1 MGLTVVPTCLLL
13 PYNIQGFFVF
23 TTMQDDSTPSPN
35 YYAIIPASVR
45 YCDDVCPNAKLLYG
59 EITALSNA
67 SGYCYAGNRYFAEL
81 YKLKRLQTISDWIKQ
96 LEKNGFISVEL
107 TYKGKE
113 IDQRIIRLTP
123 NEKTLDVQ
131 RKNDIGTTKK
141 RCTPTTKK
149 RCVNNTSINN
159 TSNTT
164 FNRGKSG
171 DFQSPIAPPKAADE
185 KAEFSEWLAQNNFIR
200 LSKTS
205 FFLEKEK
212 SCAKKEKHGEAGYLQ
227 ALADIEKHLGDD
239 PQYIAKR
246 KDFSRVFDKFAKS
259 TELIAAKN
267 DLNRVFSAKFGTP
280 YTTDTKSAET
290 ALESIISKLQVYNG
304 NLKITE
310 TIALFFDRLAT
321 LPKFDNPTAWKPAF
335 INSDFS
341 EIIALL
347 KNNKAQ
353 PSRGETYKERDAR
366 LEREKREADKA
377 RLKASAEYDAMRAQI
392 IRILDNGGELQDFH
406 KASQAYKDMF
416 NGDQTPF

>member
-1 MGLTVVPTCLLL
+1 MET
-13 PYNIQGFFVF
+13 
-23 TTMQDDSTPSPN
+23 PN
-35 YYAIIPASVR
+35 YYAIIPANVR
-45 YCDDVCPNAKLLYG
+45 YCDDVCPSAKLLYG

-67 SGYCYAGNRYFAEL
+67 NGYCYAGNRYFADL

-131 RKNDIGTTKK
+131 RKNDIGTTEK

-149 RCVNNTSINN
+149 RCDNSTSSNN
-159 TSNTT
+159 TSNNTS
-164 FNRGKSG
+164 NRVSG
-171 DFQSPIAPPKAADE
+171 DFQSPAAPQKAGDE
-185 KAEFSEWLAQNNFIR
+185 KAEFSEWLAENNFSR
-200 LSKTS
+200 LSKTN

-227 ALADIEKHLGDD
+227 ALADIEKHLADD
-239 PQYIAKR
+239 PKYIAKR
-246 KDFSRVFDKFAKS
+246 KDFSRVFDTFAKS
-259 TELIAAKN
+259 TELLAAKSN
-267 DLNRVFSAKFGTP
+267 LNRVFSAKFGTD
-280 YTTDTKSAET
+280 YTTDTKAAET
-290 ALESIISKLQVYNG
+290 ALNGVISKLQVYNG

-310 TIALFFDRLAT
+310 TIAKFFDALAT

-341 EIIALL
+341 EIIAML

-366 LEREKREADKA
+366 LAQEKRDAEKA
-377 RLKASAEYDAMRAQI
+377 ALKESAAYDAMLAQI
-392 IRILDNGGELQDFH
+392 KRILDNGGKLQPFH
-406 KASQAYKDMF
+406 IESQPYKDMF
-416 NGDQTPF
+416 GGDQTPF